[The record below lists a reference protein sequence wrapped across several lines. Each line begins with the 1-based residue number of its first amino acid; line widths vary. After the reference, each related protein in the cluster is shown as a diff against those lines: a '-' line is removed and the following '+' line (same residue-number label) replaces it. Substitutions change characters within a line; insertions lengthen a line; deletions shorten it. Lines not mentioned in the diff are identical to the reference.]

1 MISLIAA
8 IGKNNELGQDGKLIF
23 QIKEDMQFFRE
34 TTTSHPVLMG
44 RKTYE
49 SIGRP
54 LPNRTN
60 FVITRHPE
68 LLPKGV
74 TGVNDLRKFLEEY
87 KDSEE
92 ELFVIGGAMV
102 YYEALPYAK
111 CLYLTEIDASSPADT
126 FFPTYDKSKY
136 TKTTI
141 KKGRADDLV
150 YEINKYVLK

>member
-23 QIKEDMQFFRE
+23 HIKEDMQFFHE
-34 TTTSHPVLMG
+34 TTTGHPVLMG

-68 LLPKGV
+68 LLPEGV
-74 TGVNDLRKFLEEY
+74 TGVNDLREFLEEY
-87 KDSEE
+87 KDNKE

-111 CLYLTEIDASSPADT
+111 CLYLTEIDAYSPADT
-126 FFPTYDKSKY
+126 FFPTFDKSKY